1 MTKEDIA
8 KVLKQLRTS
17 SGLTQKEAAERLGK
31 KQQTIASWES
41 GQSQPD
47 ANTLFII
54 CSLYGTSVDEAFGF
68 KKDGT
73 TIGKKDI
80 DLIEKYHSLDPF
92 GQETVDI
99 ILEREISRVG
109 QISDRDSQI
118 ADLKSRPVTLVD
130 FYTLK
135 PDSTR
140 ITEYFRSAS
149 AGDGIF
155 ILGNEVKARA
165 IIPESSWIEN
175 TDYVIGVSGDS
186 MKPDFEDGD
195 NVMVSQHVPLHH
207 GDVGIF
213 VVNGNVYIKEY
224 GETELIS
231 RNPDFPNIKISEY
244 DNIVCMGK
252 VLGKLK
258 GDYKIVNE

>member
-109 QISDRDSQI
+109 QISDRDLQI
-118 ADLKSRPVTLVD
+118 ADLKSR
-130 FYTLK
+130 
-135 PDSTR
+135 
-140 ITEYFRSAS
+140 SAS
-149 AGDGIF
+149 
-155 ILGNEVKARA
+155 
-165 IIPESSWIEN
+165 
-175 TDYVIGVSGDS
+175 
-186 MKPDFEDGD
+186 
-195 NVMVSQHVPLHH
+195 
-207 GDVGIF
+207 
-213 VVNGNVYIKEY
+213 IKEY
-224 GETELIS
+224 PSLV
-231 RNPDFPNIKISEY
+231 RDPDADYLTVDAAHARTDIDIPEGTDTSDDDIMNDPNF
-244 DNIVCMGK
+244 
-252 VLGKLK
+252 
-258 GDYKIVNE
+258 